1 MSSGKVD
8 NEYVNDLEAKLTQA
22 RQEICCLMIP
32 WFILQRQI
40 SQLLLQM
47 SSGKVD
53 NEYVNDLEAKLTQA
67 RQEILDKKYVDL

>member
-22 RQEICCLMIP
+22 RQEICWIMIP

-67 RQEILDKKYVDL
+67 RQEICWLMIL